1 MVLKVVVDMV
11 MMSCGVSGGRDCS
24 VGCDDGCDDLWC

>member
-11 MMSCGVSGGRDCS
+11 VMVSCGVSGGRDCS
-24 VGCDDGCDDLWC
+24 AGCDDGGDDL